1 MRGDFSRIRFAPSRH
16 YTAVLQQQGRVALDA
31 DQNEQ
36 AAIDGYL
43 RGLELIDIVGRF
55 AGPRLGGG
63 FRISASDGTIWI
75 GAGRYY
81 VQGLLC
87 ENERVLSYDNQPYL
101 LNPSESAAGLVTD
114 LQNGAL
120 STVQVFLE
128 VWQRFVAPLDDACL
142 REPALGQADT
152 TGRVQTVWRV
162 IAEGTAPV
170 TSSTGGTTTGT
181 STGSTAPGGLSGFRA
196 GLARRFAAIESALRP
211 TAAASEVA
219 GGRFAIPPSSTGAV
233 DVGPA
238 LGTVIVESGLEPAS
252 LTRCCLDMY
261 RSVLRRSAEGGRLSA
276 QTSGGPAD
284 CTCEPTPPAGYRGLE
299 NQLYRVEIHRGGDE
313 RTATFKWSR
322 ENGSV
327 VSAIT
332 GISGANI
339 TVDSLGPD
347 PYLGFAPNQWV
358 ELTDDTFLFGPVPNQ
373 PGDLMQVQSVTPE
386 ELTITFG
393 QTAPSLD
400 PARNARVRR
409 WDQFGQTAA
418 PGGIPLPAGTWLT
431 LENGIQIQFTAGNY
445 TSGDYWLIPARTAS
459 GQIDW
464 PPCDSDGAA
473 FQAARQTT
481 VYRAPLA
488 CLHWDSANE
497 QIVVDDCRLLFS
509 PLTAVTAPASS
520 AALHVTKITWAND
533 DIMTLDQLAAN
544 GLAVTL
550 DQNVTGR
557 VDAAT
562 FIVSLE
568 YARPVK
574 EFRPGGAPPTL
585 QRAPDILDSQVTVQ
599 GQTITWQMPWLPN
612 SYAQI
617 QTIEEIQQALLT
629 GARFSLLAR
638 ARVRV
643 LGHLIYGSEGIS
655 VIGRERVVG
664 AAASG
669 TPGAS
674 EVAAAFATAGPGAGA
689 VRIGTL
695 AYLDGQT
702 FGTAGTRADG
712 SPRVDLQLPS
722 GALAK
727 ASDFESWFYLAPVL
741 TITGVVVQPSAV
753 TVTQA
758 TGGGLIPVASLS
770 AWAAETRYAAGTQ
783 VFGSGGQVLQ
793 AMTGGTSGAQE
804 PRWSATAGLTARDA
818 RITWQVIVPPA
829 VTPQGTVTFNYP
841 PVTNVP
847 IALSVS
853 GGTAGIVSVPQSVS
867 ATPGQGTAT
876 FAVTVNGNPGP
887 SAETYTITATITP
900 ATGNPIMQSAQF
912 TVTGF

>member
-43 RGLELIDIVGRF
+43 RGIELTDVVGRF
-55 AGPRLGGG
+55 GGPRLGGG
-63 FRISASDGTIWI
+63 FRISASDGTIRI

-87 ENERVLSYDNQPYL
+87 ENERILSYDNQAYL
-101 LNPSESAAGLVTD
+101 LNPSESASSLLTD
-114 LQNGAL
+114 LQNGTL

-128 VWQRFVAPLDDACL
+128 VWQRFVTPLDDACL

-162 IAEGTAPV
+162 IAEGTAPA
-170 TSSTGGTTTGT
+170 TSSTGGPTTGT
-181 STGSTAPGGLSGFRA
+181 AAGGTAPGRLTGFGA
-196 GLARRFAAIESALRP
+196 GAVRRFAAIESARRP
-211 TAAASEVA
+211 IAAASEAV
-219 GGRFAIPPSSTGAV
+219 GRRLATPPSSAGGV
-233 DVGPA
+233 EVGPPP
-238 LGTVIVESGLEPAS
+238 GSVIVEPGFEPAA
-252 LTRCCLDMY
+252 LTPCCLEMY
-261 RSVLRRSAEGGRLSA
+261 RSVLRRPAEGGRLSA
-276 QTSGGPAD
+276 QTSGGAAD

-313 RTATFKWSR
+313 TTATFKWSR

-327 VSAIT
+327 VSAVT
-332 GISGANI
+332 GISGANL

-358 ELTDDTFLFGPVPNQ
+358 ELTDDTYLFGPVPNQ

-386 ELTITFG
+386 ELTITLG
-393 QTAPSLD
+393 QTAPSFD

-409 WDQFGQTAA
+409 WDQFGQTAV
-418 PGGIPLPAGTWLT
+418 PGGVPLAAGTWLT
-431 LENGIQIQFTAGNY
+431 LESGIQIQFTAGHY
-445 TSGDYWLIPARTAS
+445 ASGDYWLIPARTAS

-473 FQAARQTT
+473 FQPALQTT

-488 CLHWDSANE
+488 CLHWDSANQ

-509 PLTAVTAPASS
+509 PLTALTPPASP
-520 AALHVTKITWAND
+520 AALHVTKINWAND
-533 DIMTLDQLAAN
+533 DIMTLDQLVAN

-550 DQNVTGR
+550 DQAVTGR
-557 VDAAT
+557 VDAST

-568 YARPVK
+568 YARPAK
-574 EFRPGGAPPTL
+574 EFRPGGTPPTV

-599 GQTITWQMPWLPN
+599 GQTITWQMPWLAN
-612 SYAQI
+612 SYAQV

-629 GARFSLLAR
+629 GARFSLPAR
-638 ARVRV
+638 ARVRL
-643 LGHLIYGSEGIS
+643 LGHMVYGSEGLS
-655 VIGRERVVG
+655 VIGRAR
-664 AAASG
+664 AAGG
-669 TPGAS
+669 TARGRPGAS
-674 EVAAAFATAGPGAGA
+674 ELAAAFTAAGPGARA
-689 VRIGTL
+689 VPTGTI

-702 FGTAGTRADG
+702 VGTAGTRADG

-727 ASDFESWFYLAPVL
+727 ASDFESWFYLAPWL
-741 TITGVVVQPSAV
+741 TISGVAVQPSAV
-753 TVTQA
+753 TVIRA
-758 TGGGLIPVASLS
+758 RGGGLVTVASLS
-770 AWAAETRYAAGTQ
+770 AWAPETRYTAGTQ
-783 VFGSGGQVLQ
+783 VLGSGGQVLQ
-793 AMTGGTSGAQE
+793 AMSGGTSSAQE
-804 PRWSATAGLTARDA
+804 PQWSPTAGTTVRDA
-818 RITWQVIVPPA
+818 RITWQVVAPPA
-829 VTPQGTVTFNYP
+829 VSPQGTVTFNYP
-841 PVTNVP
+841 PVTNAP

-853 GGTAGIVSVPQSVS
+853 GGTAGIVSVPQSVT

-887 SAETYTITATITP
+887 STETYTITAAITP

-912 TVTGF
+912 AVTGF